1 VQRETGP
8 FTNPMISRLFRRS
21 KQEATIDALYG
32 MIVAQARSPAFYRDY
47 GVPDTVT
54 GRLEMIVLHL
64 VLVLR
69 RMKGQGGGE
78 GPPAGQA
85 LFDRFCRDIDDN
97 FREMG
102 VGDLAVPKKMRRMAE
117 GFYGRAQAYE
127 TALEGAAGMLESA
140 VARNVFAIPE
150 PDGGA
155 RRLATYIREVA
166 VRLERWDAGAVSPTG
181 LAFPDPQ
188 AVAQP

>member
-1 VQRETGP
+1 
-8 FTNPMISRLFRRS
+8 MISRLFRRS
-21 KQEATIDALYG
+21 KQDATIDALYG

-47 GVPDTVT
+47 DVPDTVT

-69 RMKGQGGGE
+69 RLKEEGGVV
-78 GPPAGQA
+78 PPAGQA

-127 TALEGAAGMLESA
+127 AALDGPDGLLENA
-140 VARNVFAIPE
+140 VARNVLGVPE
-150 PDGGA
+150 PEKGA
-155 RRLATYIREVA
+155 RRLAAYIRETTA
-166 VRLERWDAGAVSPTG
+166 QLDCWDAAALLPSG
-181 LAFPDPQ
+181 LVFPDPG
-188 AVAQP
+188 AVGVPQS